1 MKTKGLL
8 VAILSLFLFVG
19 PVQAAPILDFNMDGG
34 HPAGASISYAGG
46 VNPLV
51 GVNISVDSV
60 LGIGTPVN
68 DGVAVPMVGILTFT
82 TGNYSGGGASQW
94 TFAGGGSISVDI
106 PNIQQNVLSGTFTNA
121 RVEIEG
127 DLGFRV
133 VIGGFDDVKWEDITD
148 FYGLPGGPYKGS
160 INLSFLTTILPPNAF
175 TSSNVLSGDIKNTP
189 GKVPE
194 PISLI
199 LLGSGLA
206 GAGLVR
212 RLRKPKKG

>member
-1 MKTKGLL
+1 MKGKGFL
-8 VAILSLFLFVG
+8 VALLSLFLFVA
-19 PVQAAPILDFNMDGG
+19 PVQAIGILDFNMDAN

-46 VNPLV
+46 ATPLI

-68 DGVAVPMVGILTFT
+68 SGVTVPFVGILNFT
-82 TGNYSGGGASQW
+82 SGNYTGGGATQW
-94 TFAGGGSISVDI
+94 NFSGGGSISVDI
-106 PNIQQNVLSGTFTNA
+106 PSIPQNILSGTFTTA
-121 RVEIEG
+121 RVEINPG
-127 DLGFRV
+127 GFRV
-133 VIGGFDDVKWEDITD
+133 VIGGFDDFKWDEITD
-148 FYGLPGGPYKGS
+148 FYGLPGGPYDGS
-160 INLSFLTTILPPNAF
+160 INLSFLTTGTPPNAF
-175 TSSNVLSGDIKNTP
+175 TSSQVLSGDIINTP

-212 RLRKPKKG
+212 RWRKK

>member
-1 MKTKGLL
+1 MKARWLVTLLLGL
-8 VAILSLFLFVG
+8 VLFVA
-19 PVQAAPILDFNMDGG
+19 PVQAVPVLDFNMDAN

-46 VNPLV
+46 ANPLV

-60 LGIGTPVN
+60 LGINTPQNNLVS
-68 DGVAVPMVGILTFT
+68 VPFTGILTFT
-82 TGNYSGGGASQW
+82 TGNYIGGGASQW

-106 PNIQQNVLSGTFTNA
+106 PGPQNLLTGKFSNA

-127 DLGFRV
+127 TTGFRV
-133 VIGGFDDVKWEDITD
+133 VIGGFFDTKWEELTD
-148 FYGLPGGPYKGS
+148 FYGLPDGIYTGS
-160 INLSFLTTILPPNAF
+160 MNLSFQTASIPPNAL
-175 TSSNVLSGDIKNTP
+175 TSLQVLSGDIINTP

-206 GAGLVR
+206 GVGLYR
-212 RLRKPKKG
+212 RFRKSK

>member
-19 PVQAAPILDFNMDGG
+19 PVQAAAILDFNMDAI

-46 VNPLV
+46 ATPLV
-51 GVNISVDSV
+51 GVNISVDNV
-60 LGIGTPVN
+60 TGIGTPQN
-68 DGVAVPMVGILTFT
+68 DGVTVPFVGILNFT
-82 TGNYSGGGASQW
+82 SGIYTGGGATQW
-94 TFAGGGSISVDI
+94 NFLGGGSISVDI
-106 PNIQQNVLSGTFTNA
+106 PSIPQNALAGTFTTA
-121 RVEIEG
+121 RVEINPS
-127 DLGFRV
+127 GFRV
-133 VIGGFDDVKWEDITD
+133 VIGGFDDVKWEEITD
-148 FYGLPGGPYKGS
+148 YYGLPGGPYSGS
-160 INLSFLTTILPPNAF
+160 INLSFETGSVPPNAF
-175 TSSNVLSGDIKNTP
+175 TSDRVLSGDITNTP

-212 RLRKPKKG
+212 RLRKTKKS